1 MIYHPDNLTAEILEQ
16 KAEAI
21 LEQIHITTI
30 LVQKAYR
37 RQGTDT
43 VYFYCGV

>member
-1 MIYHPDNLTAEILEQ
+1 MIYHPLEQ

-21 LEQIHITTI
+21 PEQIYITTI

-37 RQGTDT
+37 RHGIAKRMTKDKA
-43 VYFYCGV
+43 